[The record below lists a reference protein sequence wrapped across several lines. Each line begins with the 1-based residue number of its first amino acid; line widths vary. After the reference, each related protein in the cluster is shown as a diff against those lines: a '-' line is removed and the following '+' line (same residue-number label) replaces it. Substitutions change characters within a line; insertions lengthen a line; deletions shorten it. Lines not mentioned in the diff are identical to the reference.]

1 MPFMADF
8 LDWVCLEGYTEIQ
21 CRSHILVNPQRSRN
35 PECKQRWRCFLS
47 DAPLGQSCTGRWH
60 WPWVAWDGEDG
71 PFQPCRMQIAGRV
84 AFPCSVPLQ
93 LGARST
99 SGCPLPAN
107 PPPGTWLSSSGSEHR
122 EQRWYSRSTLKSC
135 LCISLHLE
143 VVLLPEA
150 VYLNRSLLPRQE
162 SQLCLLMFLQIQG
175 VYRSALISLFF
186 LGTASSNALN
196 KQTLLYRTPMVPS
209 KYILHKCI

>member
-1 MPFMADF
+1 MTLFSVRCSSGAKLYWEMALTLGGVGWRRRALPALQNADSWQSR
-8 LDWVCLEGYTEIQ
+8 LSLL
-21 CRSHILVNPQRSRN
+21 RSS
-35 PECKQRWRCFLS
+35 
-47 DAPLGQSCTGRWH
+47 A
-60 WPWVAWDGEDG
+60 A
-71 PFQPCRMQIAGRV
+71 
-84 AFPCSVPLQ
+84 
-93 LGARST
+93 
-99 SGCPLPAN
+99 GCPQHIWVPPACQ
-107 PPPGTWLSSSGSEHR
+107 PPPPVLGFPPVAA
-122 EQRWYSRSTLKSC
+122 STLKSC

-196 KQTLLYRTPMVPS
+196 KQTLLYRTPIVPS